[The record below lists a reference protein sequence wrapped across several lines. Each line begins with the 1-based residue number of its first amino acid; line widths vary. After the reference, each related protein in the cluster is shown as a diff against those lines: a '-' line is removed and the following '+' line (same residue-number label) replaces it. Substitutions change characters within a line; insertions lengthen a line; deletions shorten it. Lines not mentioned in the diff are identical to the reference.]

1 MVKSINFKHMTTC
14 FVVLGVSGSGKTTL
28 GKLLAKRLDLAFYDA
43 DDFHPP
49 ANIDKMSRGEPLD
62 DLDRQPWLKAL
73 AEKLLKW
80 HQAGGAVL
88 ACSALKEKYRKL
100 LAQNDVPIT
109 WIYLGVD
116 EATVKKRFASRADH
130 FMPSSL
136 IKSQFNTLEPPNY
149 GIQVD
154 GSQPPGLIIQHIL
167 DILKAT
173 GTTF

>member
-28 GKLLAKRLDLAFYDA
+28 GKLLAKRLGLAFYDA

-49 ANIDKMSRGEPLD
+49 ANIDKMSRGEALD
-62 DLDRQPWLKAL
+62 DLDRYPWLETL
-73 AEKLLKW
+73 AGKLLAW
-80 HQAGGAVL
+80 HEAGGAVL

-100 LAQNDVPIT
+100 LAQSNAPIT
-109 WIYLGVD
+109 WIYLSVD
-116 EATVKKRFASRADH
+116 EAVVKKRFAGRAGH

-136 IKSQFNTLEPPNY
+136 IQSQFKTLEPPTY
-149 GIQVD
+149 GLKVD
-154 GSQPPGLIIQHIL
+154 ADQPPGLIIQQIL